1 MDIRSVIEELKV
13 KTKDLAMM
21 YAYAYDSINHK
32 PRISFRSTYMK
43 DPISGAIY
51 LRDPFVD
58 NIAWSIS
65 AVAYDTKKKKYI
77 ETVEEFNSTDLEDII
92 LHIKAQGAIG
102 ADVIHINLKSK
113 RCIRREIINEKYIVY
128 TEDKE

>member
-21 YAYAYDSINHK
+21 YAYVYDGISHK
-32 PRISFRSTYMK
+32 PSIGFRSAYLK
-43 DPISGAIY
+43 DPISGAIDH
-51 LRDPFVD
+51 RDPFVD
-58 NIAWSIS
+58 NTTWLIF

-92 LHIKAQGAIG
+92 LHVNAHSIIG
-102 ADVIHINLKSK
+102 ADIININLKSK
-113 RCIRREIINEKYIVY
+113 RCIRREVINEKYIVY